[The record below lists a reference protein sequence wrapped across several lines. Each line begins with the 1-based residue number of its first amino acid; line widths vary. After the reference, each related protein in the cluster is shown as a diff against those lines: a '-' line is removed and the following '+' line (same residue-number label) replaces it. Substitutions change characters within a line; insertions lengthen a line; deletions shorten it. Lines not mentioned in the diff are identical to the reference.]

1 MIVQMDYVTLK
12 TNTPS
17 PPALFCEYM
26 YGFTQNTG
34 KQKEKKKKNPK
45 QKKTLNKKKKK
56 TTLPVHTPLLPNP
69 ALHLKGSIQRDA
81 HSLKMIKDTVKLLY
95 ACF

>member
-12 TNTPS
+12 TNIPS

-34 KQKEKKKKNPK
+34 KQKESKKKNPK
-45 QKKTLNKKKKK
+45 QKTHFLY
-56 TTLPVHTPLLPNP
+56 TPRCCQTR
-69 ALHLKGSIQRDA
+69 HYI
-81 HSLKMIKDTVKLLY
+81 
-95 ACF
+95 

>member
-34 KQKEKKKKNPK
+34 KQKEKKKNPK
-45 QKKTLNKKKKK
+45 QKKKNTSCTHPAAAKPG
-56 TTLPVHTPLLPNP
+56 TTSEGLDPKRRPLIEN
-69 ALHLKGSIQRDA
+69 D
-81 HSLKMIKDTVKLLY
+81 
-95 ACF
+95 

>member
-1 MIVQMDYVTLK
+1 MDYVTLK

-34 KQKEKKKKNPK
+34 KQKEKKKK
-45 QKKTLNKKKKK
+45 TLNKKK
-56 TTLPVHTPLLPNP
+56 P
-69 ALHLKGSIQRDA
+69 
-81 HSLKMIKDTVKLLY
+81 
-95 ACF
+95 

>member
-45 QKKTLNKKKKK
+45 QKKTLNKKKKNNTSCTHPAAAK
-56 TTLPVHTPLLPNP
+56 PGTTSEGLDPKRRPLIEN
-69 ALHLKGSIQRDA
+69 D
-81 HSLKMIKDTVKLLY
+81 
-95 ACF
+95 

>member
-12 TNTPS
+12 TNIPS

-34 KQKEKKKKNPK
+34 KQKESKKKP
-45 QKKTLNKKKKK
+45 
-56 TTLPVHTPLLPNP
+56 
-69 ALHLKGSIQRDA
+69 
-81 HSLKMIKDTVKLLY
+81 
-95 ACF
+95 

>member
-12 TNTPS
+12 TNIPS

-34 KQKEKKKKNPK
+34 KQKEKKKNPK
-45 QKKTLNKKKKK
+45 PKKNTSCTHPAAAKPG
-56 TTLPVHTPLLPNP
+56 TTSEGLDPKRRPLIEN
-69 ALHLKGSIQRDA
+69 D
-81 HSLKMIKDTVKLLY
+81 
-95 ACF
+95 

>member
-1 MIVQMDYVTLK
+1 MIVQTDYVTLK
-12 TNTPS
+12 TNIPS

-34 KQKEKKKKNPK
+34 KQKEKKNPK
-45 QKKTLNKKKKK
+45 QKK
-56 TTLPVHTPLLPNP
+56 TLPVHTPLLPNP

>member
-12 TNTPS
+12 TNIPS

-34 KQKEKKKKNPK
+34 KQKEKKKKPK
-45 QKKTLNKKKKK
+45 QKKTTSCTHPAAAKPG
-56 TTLPVHTPLLPNP
+56 TTSEGLDPKRRPLIEN
-69 ALHLKGSIQRDA
+69 D
-81 HSLKMIKDTVKLLY
+81 
-95 ACF
+95 

>member
-12 TNTPS
+12 TNIPS

-34 KQKEKKKKNPK
+34 KQKEKKKNPK
-45 QKKTLNKKKKK
+45 QKNTSCTHPAAAKPG
-56 TTLPVHTPLLPNP
+56 TTSEELDPKRRPLIEN
-69 ALHLKGSIQRDA
+69 D
-81 HSLKMIKDTVKLLY
+81 
-95 ACF
+95 

>member
-1 MIVQMDYVTLK
+1 MDYVTLK
-12 TNTPS
+12 TNIPS

-34 KQKEKKKKNPK
+34 KQKEKKKNPK
-45 QKKTLNKKKKK
+45 QKKK
-56 TTLPVHTPLLPNP
+56 TLPVHTPLLPNP

>member
-1 MIVQMDYVTLK
+1 MDYVTLK
-12 TNTPS
+12 TNIPS
-17 PPALFCEYM
+17 PPAPFCEYM

-34 KQKEKKKKNPK
+34 KQKKN
-45 QKKTLNKKKKK
+45 NKKKQ
-56 TTLPVHTPLLPNP
+56 TLPVHTPLLPNP

>member
-34 KQKEKKKKNPK
+34 KQKEKKKNPK
-45 QKKTLNKKKKK
+45 QKKKKHF
-56 TTLPVHTPLLPNP
+56 LYTPRCCQTR
-69 ALHLKGSIQRDA
+69 HYI
-81 HSLKMIKDTVKLLY
+81 
-95 ACF
+95 

>member
-34 KQKEKKKKNPK
+34 KQKEKKKKKP
-45 QKKTLNKKKKK
+45 
-56 TTLPVHTPLLPNP
+56 
-69 ALHLKGSIQRDA
+69 
-81 HSLKMIKDTVKLLY
+81 
-95 ACF
+95 

>member
-34 KQKEKKKKNPK
+34 KQKEKKKNPK
-45 QKKTLNKKKKK
+45 QKKKK

>member
-12 TNTPS
+12 TNIPS

-34 KQKEKKKKNPK
+34 KQKEKKKNPK
-45 QKKTLNKKKKK
+45 QKKNTSCTHPAAAKPG
-56 TTLPVHTPLLPNP
+56 TTSEGLDPKRRPLIEN
-69 ALHLKGSIQRDA
+69 D
-81 HSLKMIKDTVKLLY
+81 
-95 ACF
+95 